1 MYFEKIRGQRF
12 AKKYLSNSIK
22 SNMISHAY
30 MFEGPSGVGKN
41 TMARELAATLL
52 EMENLFNSPDYIEIT
67 PDGNS
72 IKIAQIRKLQS
83 DILVKPYKSYKIYV
97 IDEAQKMTVEAQNAL
112 LKTLEEPPKYAI
124 IILITNN
131 KESLLDTIKSRCEII
146 KFTPIPLV
154 EVADYLTQIGVDKNR
169 ASLLANF
176 SRGSMQKAI
185 ELSESED
192 FHIMRDEV
200 QKYVE
205 TFLTGSMLDIMDI
218 QSSIEK
224 YKDNITN
231 VLDLLVN
238 YFRDIMMVKENVD
251 SSMIINLDRLVFIKN
266 MSTKIT
272 YSQLSK
278 IIDIIE
284 ETKIQAMD
292 IMKCFKSV
300 CFMVSSPITAEC
312 GCAGSGKH
320 YNAYGSRNMPG
331 FISGRCGNYGNFLCC
346 VRNSVRFGIKSP
358 RPGVWEQKGSC
369 HGNRIRLCRICFR
382 TGFIFQI
389 KSIRL
394 LGIRNSKDRIIQNR

>member
-1 MYFEKIRGQRF
+1 MYFGKIRGQRF

-41 TMARELAATLL
+41 TMARELATTLL

-154 EVADYLTQIGVDKNR
+154 EVADYLTQTGVDKNR

-284 ETKIQAMD
+284 ETKNKLRSNCNFNISIQVMTLN
-292 IMKCFKSV
+292 IYEV
-300 CFMVSSPITAEC
+300 
-312 GCAGSGKH
+312 
-320 YNAYGSRNMPG
+320 
-331 FISGRCGNYGNFLCC
+331 
-346 VRNSVRFGIKSP
+346 IK
-358 RPGVWEQKGSC
+358 
-369 HGNRIRLCRICFR
+369 
-382 TGFIFQI
+382 
-389 KSIRL
+389 
-394 LGIRNSKDRIIQNR
+394 

>member
-41 TMARELAATLL
+41 TMARDLATTLL

-83 DILVKPYKSYKIYV
+83 DILVKPYKIYV

-154 EVADYLTQIGVDKNR
+154 EVADYLTQTGVDKNR

-284 ETKIQAMD
+284 ETKNKLRSNCNFNISIQVMTLN
-292 IMKCFKSV
+292 IYEV
-300 CFMVSSPITAEC
+300 
-312 GCAGSGKH
+312 
-320 YNAYGSRNMPG
+320 
-331 FISGRCGNYGNFLCC
+331 
-346 VRNSVRFGIKSP
+346 IK
-358 RPGVWEQKGSC
+358 
-369 HGNRIRLCRICFR
+369 
-382 TGFIFQI
+382 
-389 KSIRL
+389 
-394 LGIRNSKDRIIQNR
+394 

>member
-41 TMARELAATLL
+41 TMARELATTLL

-231 VLDLLVN
+231 VLDLIVN

-284 ETKIQAMD
+284 ETKNKLRSNCNFNISIQVMTLN
-292 IMKCFKSV
+292 IYEV
-300 CFMVSSPITAEC
+300 
-312 GCAGSGKH
+312 
-320 YNAYGSRNMPG
+320 
-331 FISGRCGNYGNFLCC
+331 
-346 VRNSVRFGIKSP
+346 IK
-358 RPGVWEQKGSC
+358 
-369 HGNRIRLCRICFR
+369 
-382 TGFIFQI
+382 
-389 KSIRL
+389 
-394 LGIRNSKDRIIQNR
+394 

>member
-124 IILITNN
+124 IILITDN

-154 EVADYLTQIGVDKNR
+154 EVADYLTQTGVDKNR

-284 ETKIQAMD
+284 ETKNKLRSNCNFNISIQVMTLN
-292 IMKCFKSV
+292 IYEV
-300 CFMVSSPITAEC
+300 
-312 GCAGSGKH
+312 
-320 YNAYGSRNMPG
+320 
-331 FISGRCGNYGNFLCC
+331 
-346 VRNSVRFGIKSP
+346 IK
-358 RPGVWEQKGSC
+358 W
-369 HGNRIRLCRICFR
+369 
-382 TGFIFQI
+382 
-389 KSIRL
+389 
-394 LGIRNSKDRIIQNR
+394 

>member
-52 EMENLFNSPDYIEIT
+52 DMENLFNSPDYIEIT

-154 EVADYLTQIGVDKNR
+154 EVADYLTQTGVDKNR

-284 ETKIQAMD
+284 ETKNKLRSNCNFNISIQVMTLN
-292 IMKCFKSV
+292 IYEV
-300 CFMVSSPITAEC
+300 
-312 GCAGSGKH
+312 
-320 YNAYGSRNMPG
+320 
-331 FISGRCGNYGNFLCC
+331 
-346 VRNSVRFGIKSP
+346 IK
-358 RPGVWEQKGSC
+358 
-369 HGNRIRLCRICFR
+369 
-382 TGFIFQI
+382 
-389 KSIRL
+389 
-394 LGIRNSKDRIIQNR
+394 

>member
-41 TMARELAATLL
+41 TMARDLATTLL

-154 EVADYLTQIGVDKNR
+154 EVADYLTQTGVDKNR

-284 ETKIQAMD
+284 ETKNKLRSNCNFNINIQVMTLN
-292 IMKCFKSV
+292 IYEV
-300 CFMVSSPITAEC
+300 
-312 GCAGSGKH
+312 
-320 YNAYGSRNMPG
+320 
-331 FISGRCGNYGNFLCC
+331 
-346 VRNSVRFGIKSP
+346 IK
-358 RPGVWEQKGSC
+358 
-369 HGNRIRLCRICFR
+369 
-382 TGFIFQI
+382 
-389 KSIRL
+389 
-394 LGIRNSKDRIIQNR
+394 

>member
-12 AKKYLSNSIK
+12 AKKYLINSIK

-41 TMARELAATLL
+41 TMARELATTLL

-154 EVADYLTQIGVDKNR
+154 EVADYLTQTGVDKNR

-284 ETKIQAMD
+284 ETKNKLRSNCNFNISIQVMTLN
-292 IMKCFKSV
+292 IYEV
-300 CFMVSSPITAEC
+300 
-312 GCAGSGKH
+312 
-320 YNAYGSRNMPG
+320 
-331 FISGRCGNYGNFLCC
+331 
-346 VRNSVRFGIKSP
+346 IK
-358 RPGVWEQKGSC
+358 
-369 HGNRIRLCRICFR
+369 
-382 TGFIFQI
+382 
-389 KSIRL
+389 
-394 LGIRNSKDRIIQNR
+394 

>member
-41 TMARELAATLL
+41 TMARDLATTLL

-154 EVADYLTQIGVDKNR
+154 EVADYLTQTGVDKNR

-238 YFRDIMMVKENVD
+238 YFRDIMID

-284 ETKIQAMD
+284 ETKNKLRSNCNFNISIQVMTLN
-292 IMKCFKSV
+292 IYEV
-300 CFMVSSPITAEC
+300 
-312 GCAGSGKH
+312 
-320 YNAYGSRNMPG
+320 
-331 FISGRCGNYGNFLCC
+331 
-346 VRNSVRFGIKSP
+346 IK
-358 RPGVWEQKGSC
+358 
-369 HGNRIRLCRICFR
+369 
-382 TGFIFQI
+382 
-389 KSIRL
+389 
-394 LGIRNSKDRIIQNR
+394 

>member
-154 EVADYLTQIGVDKNR
+154 EVADYLTQTGVDKNR

-284 ETKIQAMD
+284 DIKNKLRSNCNFNISIQVMTLN
-292 IMKCFKSV
+292 IYEV
-300 CFMVSSPITAEC
+300 
-312 GCAGSGKH
+312 
-320 YNAYGSRNMPG
+320 
-331 FISGRCGNYGNFLCC
+331 
-346 VRNSVRFGIKSP
+346 IK
-358 RPGVWEQKGSC
+358 
-369 HGNRIRLCRICFR
+369 
-382 TGFIFQI
+382 
-389 KSIRL
+389 
-394 LGIRNSKDRIIQNR
+394 

>member
-1 MYFEKIRGQRF
+1 MYFDKIRGQRF

-146 KFTPIPLV
+146 KFTPIPLL
-154 EVADYLTQIGVDKNR
+154 EVADYLTQTGVDKNR

-284 ETKIQAMD
+284 ETKNKLRSNCNFNISIQVMTLN
-292 IMKCFKSV
+292 IYEV
-300 CFMVSSPITAEC
+300 
-312 GCAGSGKH
+312 
-320 YNAYGSRNMPG
+320 
-331 FISGRCGNYGNFLCC
+331 
-346 VRNSVRFGIKSP
+346 IK
-358 RPGVWEQKGSC
+358 W
-369 HGNRIRLCRICFR
+369 
-382 TGFIFQI
+382 
-389 KSIRL
+389 
-394 LGIRNSKDRIIQNR
+394 

>member
-41 TMARELAATLL
+41 TMARELATTLL

-146 KFTPIPLV
+146 KFTPIPLL
-154 EVADYLTQIGVDKNR
+154 EVADYLTQTGVDKNR

-284 ETKIQAMD
+284 ETKNKLRSNCNFNISIQVMTLN
-292 IMKCFKSV
+292 IYEV
-300 CFMVSSPITAEC
+300 
-312 GCAGSGKH
+312 
-320 YNAYGSRNMPG
+320 
-331 FISGRCGNYGNFLCC
+331 
-346 VRNSVRFGIKSP
+346 IK
-358 RPGVWEQKGSC
+358 
-369 HGNRIRLCRICFR
+369 
-382 TGFIFQI
+382 
-389 KSIRL
+389 
-394 LGIRNSKDRIIQNR
+394 

>member
-41 TMARELAATLL
+41 TMARDFATTLL

-154 EVADYLTQIGVDKNR
+154 EVADYLTQTGVDKNR

-200 QKYVE
+200 QKYVD

-284 ETKIQAMD
+284 ETKNKLRSNCNFNISIQVMTLN
-292 IMKCFKSV
+292 IYEV
-300 CFMVSSPITAEC
+300 
-312 GCAGSGKH
+312 
-320 YNAYGSRNMPG
+320 
-331 FISGRCGNYGNFLCC
+331 
-346 VRNSVRFGIKSP
+346 IK
-358 RPGVWEQKGSC
+358 
-369 HGNRIRLCRICFR
+369 
-382 TGFIFQI
+382 
-389 KSIRL
+389 
-394 LGIRNSKDRIIQNR
+394 